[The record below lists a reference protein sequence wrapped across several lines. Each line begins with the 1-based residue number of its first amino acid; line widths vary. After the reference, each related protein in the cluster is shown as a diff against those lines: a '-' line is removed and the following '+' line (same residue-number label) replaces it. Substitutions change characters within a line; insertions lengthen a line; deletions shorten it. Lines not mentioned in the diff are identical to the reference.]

1 MISYNYLLCAGG
13 LPVEALVAAADPPT
27 ARNKAISAAMKPFLR
42 DRNWLIGDSSKQYL
56 EGGLLSWDFISEHWP
71 ESETRLLSTGTCELK
86 PTNCRRTLPFI
97 HQYCSMI
104 DTLRTFDAG

>member
-27 ARNKAISAAMKPFLR
+27 ARNKATSAAMKPFLR
-42 DRNWLIGDSSKQYL
+42 DRNWLIRGSLKQYL

-71 ESETRLLSTGTCELK
+71 ESERVFEKLTSVLKERSSATRVRYDEHPIL
-86 PTNCRRTLPFI
+86 
-97 HQYCSMI
+97 QY
-104 DTLRTFDAG
+104 RPE

>member
-27 ARNKAISAAMKPFLR
+27 ARNKATSAAMKPFLR
-42 DRNWLIGDSSKQYL
+42 DRNWLIRGSLKQYL

-71 ESETRLLSTGTCELK
+71 ESERVFEKSLDFPAHSTRIGFSPGVWKLE
-86 PTNCRRTLPFI
+86 
-97 HQYCSMI
+97 
-104 DTLRTFDAG
+104 